1 MSSLGKRRVAA
12 LKQDDLAYTARRR
25 EIIDCA
31 ALLFRSNS
39 YDATTFKDIAA
50 KLHTDRATIYYY
62 FASKRDLLLD
72 VVRDAVV
79 SVSVSAQQ
87 ISKSTDTPTIKL
99 QNIIASLLNS
109 YAKNYPHQFVY
120 VQEGMAVN
128 KEQDE
133 QLYQL
138 GKIYEQSLTKII
150 EDGMS
155 DGSFVSG
162 KDPKVIVY
170 GLLGALNWTNRWM
183 VPDGRMSP
191 EEIATTFSALFLAGL
206 LPRADAPVR
215 KKRR

>member
-31 ALLFRSNS
+31 ALLFRSNG
-39 YDATTFKDIAA
+39 YAATTFKDIAA

-87 ISKSTDTPTIKL
+87 ISNSTDTPTIKL

-109 YAKNYPHQFVY
+109 YAKNYPHQFLY
-120 VQEGMAVN
+120 IQEGMAVN

-138 GKIYEQSLTKII
+138 GKDMSKALPKSLKT
-150 EDGMS
+150 GWPM
-155 DGSFVSG
+155 
-162 KDPKVIVY
+162 
-170 GLLGALNWTNRWM
+170 AR
-183 VPDGRMSP
+183 
-191 EEIATTFSALFLAGL
+191 FLAVKIL
-206 LPRADAPVR
+206 KLSFMDF
-215 KKRR
+215 